1 MATQP
6 DSGVRSIARG
16 TSPASGDDDASSRGS
31 SVPRGLCLRCPPGDD
46 RRRARQEAGAACL
59 PRVHAEDRVLPREL
73 RHGEGVH
80 QDEGTR
86 ECRAKQAAEARK
98 HRDAPGDPTFCQRT
112 LVTVR
117 GPYPR
122 SGYDGNEDDKVL
134 FVYKGSDGGWYDKTG
149 ESPCFAAGTPI
160 ATPSGEKAIESIAV
174 GEAVYSWDAE
184 AKEVV
189 VGAVTRT
196 KRRAGKRVG
205 TLTFEDGRTVDV
217 TGNHPFYVVRTGE
230 WVEAARLEPGT
241 VVLELRNGAVA
252 ETRLVAKAEF
262 AREAVVY
269 DLTVTTHHDYFAAG
283 VLVHNY

>member
-1 MATQP
+1 MVCACAALLAT
-6 DSGVRSIARG
+6 
-16 TSPASGDDDASSRGS
+16 TGDAHAKK
-31 SVPRGLCLRCPPGDD
+31 
-46 RRRARQEAGAACL
+46 RAR
-59 PRVHAEDRVLPREL
+59 HAYRASTPKIAFYLASY
-73 RHGEGVH
+73 
-80 QDEGTR
+80 GTVKASTKTR
-86 ECRAKQAAEARK
+86 ALAKCRAKQAAEARK

-122 SGYDGNEDDKVL
+122 SGYDGDEDDKVL

-252 ETRLVAKAEF
+252 ETRLVAKTEF